1 MLRRVHEFQYGLR
14 SYGKFRIGFHMSGW
28 FTTLILV
35 FVVVLHNAQRLAP
48 VPLLTELCE
57 RLSVDYV
64 GAGNLFSAFLFGT
77 ALANIPVGI
86 LADRYGS
93 KYLIA
98 VGALLGLLLSTL
110 FALTD
115 NYWVALASRFGL
127 GATSSLLFVPTI
139 RYVVSAFPKERRG
152 ATMGFIQ
159 VGTGVGMLF
168 SLSVLP
174 ILFERFQLTTAFM
187 VLPVLAALIL
197 VLILVGIR
205 PVRPEAKPVIWNQIG
220 TLARSG
226 QFWHLSAFQFLTM
239 LSVYVVLGWLPTFL
253 RIDFG
258 FSATRAGV
266 ISSMVNLSMAI
277 SAPLTGYISDR
288 LGSRTPIMIVGS
300 MLSVACFGVF
310 MWSGSIVMIFI
321 SIILLGISMALTI
334 PLSQVMVGELFQN
347 IGSGLAVSA
356 TNTSGRIA
364 ASIPGVVGGY
374 ILQITGSFTGV
385 WGLALLFG
393 AGRIPFL
400 LAVKEDKK

>member
-1 MLRRVHEFQYGLR
+1 
-14 SYGKFRIGFHMSGW
+14 MSGW
-28 FTTLILV
+28 FTTLVLA

-93 KYLIA
+93 KSLIA
-98 VGALLGLLLSTL
+98 AGAILGVLLSAV

-115 NYWVALASRFGL
+115 NYWVALAARFGL
-127 GATSSLLFVPTI
+127 GATSSLLFVPTL
-139 RYVVSAFPKERRG
+139 RYVVTAFPKERRG

-159 VGTGVGMLF
+159 VGTGIGMVF

-174 ILFERFQLTTAFM
+174 ILFERFDLTRTFL
-187 VLPVLAALIL
+187 VIPVLAALVL
-197 VLILVGIR
+197 VLVLFGIR

-226 QFWHLSAFQFLTM
+226 RFWHLSAFQFLTM

-253 RIDFG
+253 RLDFG
-258 FSATRAGV
+258 FSATHAGV
-266 ISSMVNLSMAI
+266 ISALVNLSMAI
-277 SAPLTGYISDR
+277 SAPLSGHISDR
-288 LGSRTPIMIVGS
+288 IGSRTPIMVIGS
-300 MLSVACFGVF
+300 ALSVACFATF
-310 MWSGSIVMIFI
+310 MISGSIALIFI
-321 SIILLGISMALTI
+321 SVILLGVSMALTI
-334 PLSQVMVGELFQN
+334 PLSQVMVGEMFQN

-356 TNTSGRIA
+356 TNTSGRVA
-364 ASIPGVVGGY
+364 ASIPGIVGGY
-374 ILQITGSFTGV
+374 VLQLTGSFTGV
-385 WGLALLFG
+385 WALALLFG
-393 AGRIPFL
+393 AARVPFL
-400 LAVKEDKK
+400 LAVKEGRK